1 VTAVGA
7 RRLLARHSPLVVTG
21 YSMALA
27 SVPYALVAAPQLREV
42 VWTRVGL
49 YGWTAIVGS
58 AALALGV
65 GYVIWYSAL
74 QRIGGTRTAVYQNLV
89 PIVGIA
95 IAWLWLGEPVGTV
108 RIAGAAAILLGVA
121 LTKVQRGA
129 EPAPEA

>member
-1 VTAVGA
+1 
-7 RRLLARHSPLVVTG
+7 
-21 YSMALA
+21 MALA
-27 SVPYALVAAPQLREV
+27 SVPYVIVAAPQLRATA
-42 VWTRVGL
+42 WPRVGL
-49 YGWTAIVGS
+49 YDWAAIVGS

-74 QRIGGTRTAVYQNLV
+74 QRIGGTRTAVYQNVV

-95 IAWLWLGEPVGTV
+95 IAWVWLGEPVGTV

-129 EPAPEA
+129 APEA